1 MSILKLYA
9 MVVSLCLLTAC
20 GDGSKDVAESGQA
33 GPQVG
38 VLNTD
43 YRVKN
48 DDYTGGLKR
57 TVDVELP
64 ERVSAKQLEA
74 LAEKIKAAQTHKTDR
89 TFISY
94 TLEGHP
100 SMSWATTHYNPDLE
114 VSVLGLSNED
124 YQQLLSKSLSVEYP
138 QLVGAW
144 IGERSFNALY
154 VVYVNDGAVHQDL
167 VFPNGEKLS
176 YPMRVV
182 KEVDGMFRLED
193 IDGDEPEFLRLGP
206 SGALQFWNENR
217 NFTTLL
223 PRDPAEINLALF
235 N

>member
-9 MVVSLCLLTAC
+9 VVVFVFLLTAC
-20 GDGSKDVAESGQA
+20 GDGSQDVAESSQV
-33 GPQVG
+33 GPQAG
-38 VLNTD
+38 VLNTA

-57 TVDVELP
+57 TVEVELP
-64 ERVSAKQLEA
+64 ERVSAEQLQA

-124 YQQLLSKSLSVEYP
+124 YQQLLSKSLRKEYP

-144 IGERSFNALY
+144 IGERVFNALY
-154 VVYVNDGAVHQDL
+154 IVYVNDGVVHQDL
-167 VFPNGEKLS
+167 LFPNGEKLS
-176 YPMRVV
+176 YPMKVV
-182 KEVDGMFRLED
+182 KEAGGMLRLEE
-193 IDGDEPEFLRLGP
+193 IDGDEPEFLRLAP
-206 SGALQFWNENR
+206 SGMLQFWNENR
-217 NFTTLL
+217 NFTTLV
-223 PRDPAEINLALF
+223 PRDPAEINLALL